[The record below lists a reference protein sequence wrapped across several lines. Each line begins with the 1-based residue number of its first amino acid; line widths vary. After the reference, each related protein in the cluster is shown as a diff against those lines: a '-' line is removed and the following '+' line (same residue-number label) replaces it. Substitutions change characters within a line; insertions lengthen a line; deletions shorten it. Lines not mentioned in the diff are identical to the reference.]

1 MQAIRSWNSWAALIV
16 LLAVVAAVSVLG
28 SAVTVPKIPGWYA
41 SLNKPAF
48 NPPAW
53 IFGPVWTVLYV
64 LMAVAAWR
72 IWLQPATPERR
83 TALAWF
89 ALQLAFNAAWSQIFF
104 GLERPGWALAV
115 IVALVVAVAV
125 TLWRFVRLDRLA
137 GWLLVPYLAWLL
149 FATVLN
155 GAVVV
160 LN

>member
-1 MQAIRSWNSWAALIV
+1 MQAIRSWNKWAALIV
-16 LLAVVAAVSVLG
+16 LLAIVAAVSVLG

-53 IFGPVWTVLYV
+53 VFGPVWTALYAM
-64 LMAVAAWR
+64 MAVAAWKV
-72 IWLQPATPERR
+72 WLQPATPERR

-89 ALQLAFNAAWSQIFF
+89 ALQLVLNAAWSQVFF

-125 TLWRFVRLDRLA
+125 TLWRFFQLDRLA
-137 GWLLVPYLAWLL
+137 GWLLAPYLAWLL

-155 GAVVV
+155 GAVVA

>member
-1 MQAIRSWNSWAALIV
+1 MQVIRSWTRWAALIV
-16 LLAVVAAVSVLG
+16 LLAIVAAVSVLG

-53 IFGPVWTVLYV
+53 VFGPVWTALYV
-64 LMAVAAWR
+64 MMAVAAWR
-72 IWLQPATPERR
+72 VWLQPAIPERR

-89 ALQLAFNAAWSQIFF
+89 ALQLALNAAWSQVFF

-125 TLWRFVRLDRLA
+125 TLWRFFRLDRLA
-137 GWLLVPYLAWLL
+137 GWLLAPYLAWLL

-155 GAVVV
+155 GAVVA